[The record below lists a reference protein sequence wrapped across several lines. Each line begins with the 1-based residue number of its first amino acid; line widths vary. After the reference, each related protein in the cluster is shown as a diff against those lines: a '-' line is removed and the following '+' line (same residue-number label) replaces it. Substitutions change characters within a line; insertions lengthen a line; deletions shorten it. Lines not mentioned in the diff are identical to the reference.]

1 MKQFLPTIIFL
12 FSIVGLIQAQCTADY
27 DFGSAG
33 FGVSPD
39 PQIGESFEEAI
50 LGEPYEDII
59 HILVPT
65 SAADIDDSF
74 PPTVE
79 IDSLS
84 LASIDLIDL
93 ATNITYTPEEVG
105 LMVTCNNNGDSEDPC
120 TFMGGEQYCAL
131 LSGTPT
137 VAGEFQLIITVTG
150 YGFFIVQITENIEFD
165 QYTFTITDPA
175 SSIAEEGV
183 YDLELGQNTPNPAVN
198 YTYIPYTL
206 ESAGTVVIKVTNLM
220 GEVVYEKNVQ
230 GIPGKA
236 KLKIDVSDIPAGIY
250 LYSIE
255 ADQKVKTKRMLINK

>member
-1 MKQFLPTIIFL
+1 MKQFLPTIIFIL
-12 FSIVGLIQAQCTADY
+12 SIVGLTQAQCTADY

-39 PQIGESFEEAI
+39 PLLGESFEEAI

-65 SAADIDDSF
+65 SAADVDDSF
-74 PPTVE
+74 PE
-79 IDSLS
+79 ALGIDSLS
-84 LASIDLIDL
+84 LASIQLIDL
-93 ATNITYTPEEVG
+93 ATSTTYSPEEVG
-105 LMVTCNNNGDSEDPC
+105 LMVACNNNGDSEDPC

-137 VAGEFQLIITVTG
+137 IAGEFQLIITVTG
-150 YGFFIVQITENIEFD
+150 YVFFITEIAEDIVFD
-165 QYTFTITDPA
+165 QYTFTITDPT
-175 SSIAEEGV
+175 SSISEQAV
-183 YDLELGQNTPNPAVN
+183 YDLELGQNSPNPATN

-206 ESAGTVVIKVTNLM
+206 ETAGTATIKVTNLM
-220 GEVVYEKNVQ
+220 GEVVYERNVQ
-230 GIPGKA
+230 GSPGA
-236 KLKIDVSDIPAGIY
+236 ARLKVDVTDISAGIY